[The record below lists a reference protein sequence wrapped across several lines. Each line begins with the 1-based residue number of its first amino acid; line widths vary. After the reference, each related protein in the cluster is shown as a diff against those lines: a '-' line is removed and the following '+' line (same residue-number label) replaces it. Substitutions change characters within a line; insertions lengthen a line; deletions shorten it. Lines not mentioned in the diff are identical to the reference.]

1 MKAKMF
7 ELIRSYGVQ
16 LAESR
21 YGQERHA
28 DMDFAERGIAS
39 AATNN
44 LTTTKPK
51 KLVIRRKSDNK
62 IIGEP
67 HANALDAVRARA
79 KLGDESTHSIVRE
92 DSDEALDFVSVSPR
106 EQQQA
111 MLVIEGKYLSLGN
124 FSELMVERIREPQG
138 HKETPDPIT
147 QDSEEGNGRKKP
159 QMGKRVDLRSIVDAI
174 LNRSKE

>member
-1 MKAKMF
+1 MKTKMF
-7 ELIRSYGVQ
+7 KLIREYGA
-16 LAESR
+16 LIAESR

-44 LTTTKPK
+44 LTATKPK

-92 DSDEALDFVSVSPR
+92 DSDLELEFESVSPVD
-106 EQQQA
+106 QQRA
-111 MLVIEGKYLSLGN
+111 LLEIEGKYLSLSN
-124 FSELMVERIREPQG
+124 FSELMIERIREPQG

-147 QDSEEGNGRKKP
+147 DDSETGNGRKKS
-159 QMGKRVDLRSIVDAI
+159 QMGKRTDLRTIVDAI
-174 LNRSKE
+174 LNQSKE